1 MTPGPRERLIGSA
14 ISLVRARGVEG
25 TGIAE
30 LLEHSGAARRS
41 LYQHFPGGKS
51 ELVAVSTK
59 AAGSWLRRALVG
71 LGDQGDP
78 SSLVAPLIDQIA
90 QDLAAH
96 DYQEGCPVAAAAA
109 ATPEDAVIREAAA
122 AAFEGWTEALAAAL
136 VLQGRGEAEAR
147 SLAGFMVSAVE
158 GALMRARCA
167 RSPEPLQQAASQ
179 LTLLL
184 ARPA

>member
-1 MTPGPRERLIGSA
+1 MTPGPRE
-14 ISLVRARGVEG
+14 
-25 TGIAE
+25 
-30 LLEHSGAARRS
+30 RS

-78 SSLVAPLIDQIA
+78 SSLGAPLIDQIDQIA

-109 ATPEDAVIREAAA
+109 ATPSCCRAA
-122 AAFEGWTEALAAAL
+122 GRRRL
-136 VLQGRGEAEAR
+136 VRWPASWSAR
-147 SLAGFMVSAVE
+147 SKG
-158 GALMRARCA
+158 R
-167 RSPEPLQQAASQ
+167 
-179 LTLLL
+179 
-184 ARPA
+184 